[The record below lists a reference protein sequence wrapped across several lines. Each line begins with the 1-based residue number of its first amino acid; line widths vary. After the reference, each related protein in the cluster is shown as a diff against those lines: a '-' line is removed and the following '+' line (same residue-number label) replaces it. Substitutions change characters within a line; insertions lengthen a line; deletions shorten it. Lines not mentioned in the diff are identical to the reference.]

1 MSSNQI
7 KSTWTDRWSTF
18 SASVMDGFN
27 RFFLVI
33 LGNENV
39 RRVRKMGYI
48 RANSPGAKHTV
59 VPGSQLDQINK
70 LEPTYQAMSDADL
83 AQTTIRLRQKLA
95 GGAQLD
101 SLLPEAFAAVRES
114 AKRSKEMR
122 HYDVQM
128 IGGIVLHQGGIA
140 EMMTGE
146 GKTLVA
152 TLPAYLNGL
161 TGRGVHVITVNDY
174 LSRRDCE
181 WMLPIFRTLGMEAAF
196 IQSNMDPDG
205 RRRAYDCDITYGT
218 SSEFGFDY
226 LRDNMKQ
233 ARRGDNRYPP
243 HSQQVMRMERDPRT
257 DEFRL
262 HYAIIDEVDNILIDE
277 ARTPLIISGQAFTNK
292 ERYDQANQVALK
304 LSAEEKNYRH
314 EMLIDLRVEME
325 KSPAEYEDPS
335 KISPDG
341 LEGEGLP
348 ILPRKR
354 RKPGDPAP
362 ETGVLFEVR
371 EKEHSVFLTE
381 KGIRRAEELVG
392 VESFFTA
399 GNTEWPHLMD
409 NALRAQHLY
418 RRNKQYAVMQHP
430 DSGELSV
437 IIIDE
442 NTGRLMVGRQWSEGL
457 HQAVES
463 KHLRDG
469 VQIKEETQTLATI
482 TLQNFFKLYYK
493 VGGMTGT
500 AKTEETEFRKIY
512 GLDVVTIPTNRPLIR
527 KEHNDVVYRTGREKW
542 DAVTEEVLDV
552 NKTGRP
558 ILIGT
563 TDVEKSLSL
572 SALLKKKGIR
582 HELLNA
588 LPEHAAREADI
599 VAQAG
604 RVAAVTIS
612 TNMAGRG
619 TDIVLGGNPE
629 TMAWARLKGTYPSRL
644 DIPEDIWKRTVD
656 EIESKEKMREEGRR
670 VAELGGLHIIGTERH
685 DSRRIDNQ
693 LRGRAGRQGDPGS
706 GKFFIALDDDLMRRY
721 NGEFVA
727 RVMTSMGMKDGEAVE
742 GRFLSKQIEKSQ
754 RRVEQLHFQSR
765 KDLLEFDE
773 VMNAQRKR
781 VYGLRQRLL
790 NDENP
795 RLMITE
801 FLERMLKATVARFL
815 NPEFGPSRFAEFA
828 KLRSDC
834 NFTANDFFRCEYP
847 DARDLVRRRAIAE
860 AGNQIHDVLEE
871 ALQGEDSTEW
881 NWQALRQTLERKWGL
896 VYREDELRK
905 FDRIQL
911 SERLVEAVRDK
922 VDKLPLDDGRDLLD
936 SDYGINS
943 LIDWLGRS
951 FQVEVLPAE
960 LKGLDPNKANQL
972 ILSRLLEKYRE
983 KDALFPVM
991 VSLSRFMPLV
1001 PNPFTMPNDREG
1013 LLAWAR
1019 HRFPGQ
1025 IENLPENDFRTE
1037 SRDRLGEIILDT
1049 SVHALPSITQEELL
1063 AKADE
1068 ILAHSS
1074 VVEPEDA
1081 QELADWVNQNVT
1093 GLTLT
1098 SADFSGLSPEF
1109 ARNLVIESY
1118 DQQIRPEMHRMERNL
1133 LVNQIDQHWKQHLRT
1148 MDQLRATIHLRG
1160 YGQEDPKT
1168 VYKREGMQEF
1178 ERMMEVARDTICEL
1192 AFRMEEAG
1200 EVEDSIWVIDELV
1213 HAAPPK
1219 PAAPLPQL
1227 QGNNGP
1233 DGAPPAKIEQAT
1245 KSGLGVGRNETC
1257 PCGSGKKYKN
1267 CCMRSV
1273 AN

>member
-1 MSSNQI
+1 MTSNQI
-7 KSTWTDRWSTF
+7 KTTWSDRWSTF
-18 SASVMDGFN
+18 STGVMDGLN
-27 RFFLVI
+27 RFFLTV

-39 RRVRKMGYI
+39 RRVRKLGYV
-48 RANSPGAKHTV
+48 RPNVAGAQHTV
-59 VPGSQLDQINK
+59 VPGSVLDQINK

-83 AQTTIRLRQKLA
+83 AQTTVRLRAKLA
-95 GGAQLD
+95 DGA
-101 SLLPEAFAAVRES
+101 SLESLIPDAFAAVRES
-114 AKRSKEMR
+114 GKRSKGMR

-128 IGGIVLHQGGIA
+128 VGGMVLHQGGIA

-174 LSRRDCE
+174 LARRDCE
-181 WMLPIFRTLGMEAAF
+181 WMLPIYRGLGMEAAF
-196 IQSNMDPDG
+196 IQSNMDPDL

-243 HSQQVMRMERDPRT
+243 HLQQVMRMERDPRT

-304 LSAEEKNYRH
+304 LTAEEKKLRNDI
-314 EMLIDLRVEME
+314 LINLRVEME
-325 KSPAEYEDPS
+325 KNPADYEDPS

-341 LEGEGLP
+341 LEGDGLP
-348 ILPRKR
+348 ILPRKK

-409 NALRAQHLY
+409 NALRSHHLY

-430 DSGELSV
+430 ETGELSV

-457 HQAVES
+457 HQAVEA
-463 KHLRDG
+463 KHQRDG
-469 VQIKEETQTLATI
+469 VQIKDETQTLATI

-527 KEHNDVVYRTGREKW
+527 KEFNDVVYRTGREKW
-542 DAVTEEVLDV
+542 NAVIDEVMEV
-552 NKTGRP
+552 HQTGRP

-563 TDVEKSLSL
+563 TDVDKSLIL
-572 SALLKKKGIR
+572 SGLLKKRAIK

-604 RVAAVTIS
+604 RIGAVTIS

-629 TMAWARLKGTYPSRL
+629 TMAWARLKSTYPSRL

-656 EIESKEKMREEGRR
+656 EIESKERMKEEGRK
-670 VAELGGLHIIGTERH
+670 VAEQGGLHIIGTERH

-706 GKFFIALDDDLMRRY
+706 SKFFIALDDDLMRRY

-742 GRFLSKQIEKSQ
+742 GRFLTRQIEKSQ
-754 RRVEQLHFQSR
+754 KRVEQLHFQSR
-765 KDLLEFDE
+765 KDLLEYDE

-801 FLERMLKATVARFL
+801 FLDRMLAANVERIL
-815 NPEFGPSRFAEFA
+815 NPEFGPARFAEFA
-828 KLRSDC
+828 KARSHC
-834 NFTANDFFRCEYP
+834 DFSPREFVRCEYH
-847 DARDLVRRRAIAE
+847 DARDMVRRRAIAE
-860 AGNQIHDVLEE
+860 AGNQMHDVLEE
-871 ALQGEDSTEW
+871 CLQGEDSSEW

-896 VYREDELRK
+896 VYREEELRK
-905 FDRIQL
+905 LDRLQL

-922 VDKLPLDDGRDLLD
+922 VDKLPLDEGKDLLD
-936 SDYGINS
+936 PDYGVNT
-943 LIDWLGRS
+943 LVEWLGRD
-951 FQVEVLPAE
+951 FQVGVQPEE
-960 LKGLDPNKANQL
+960 IRGLDPSKAGQL
-972 ILSRLLEKYRE
+972 LLGRLLEKYRE

-991 VSLSRFMPLV
+991 ISLGRFLPAV
-1001 PNPFTMPNDREG
+1001 PNPFTIPNDREG

-1019 HRFPGQ
+1019 QRFPTQ
-1025 IENLPENDFRTE
+1025 IDNLPEEAFRTE
-1037 SRDRLGEIILDT
+1037 SRDRIAEVLLDAAHH
-1049 SVHALPSITQEELL
+1049 SMPGLTQEELL

-1074 VVEPEDA
+1074 VVEEEDA
-1081 QELADWVNQNVT
+1081 RELADFMNGSVPGLALTAAEFT
-1093 GLTLT
+1093 GLN
-1098 SADFSGLSPEF
+1098 PEL
-1109 ARNLVIESY
+1109 ARNKVVEWY
-1118 DQQIRPEMHRMERNL
+1118 DLQVRPEMHRMERNL

-1192 AFRMEEAG
+1192 VFRMEESG
-1200 EVEDSIWVIDELV
+1200 EAEDSIWVIDELV

-1219 PAAPLPQL
+1219 PAAQPPEQL
-1227 QGNNGP
+1227 ATNGP
-1233 DGAPPAKIEQAT
+1233 PGAPPAKIEQAT
-1245 KSGLGVGRNETC
+1245 KTGLGVGRNEPC

>member
-1 MSSNQI
+1 MSSSNQI
-7 KSTWTDRWSTF
+7 KTTWMDRWSSMSTL
-18 SASVMDGFN
+18 AADGFN
-27 RFFLVI
+27 RFFLAI
-33 LGNENV
+33 LGNENTK
-39 RRVRKMGYI
+39 RVRKLGYI
-48 RANSPGAKHTV
+48 RANKAGAQHAV
-59 VPGSQLDQINK
+59 VTGSLLDRINA
-70 LEPTYQAMSDADL
+70 LEATFQAMSDADL
-83 AQTTIRLRQKLA
+83 LGTTLRLRGKLA
-95 GGAQLD
+95 EGKQLE

-114 AKRSKEMR
+114 GKRTKGMR

-128 IGGIVLHQGGIA
+128 VGGIVLHQGAIA
-140 EMMTGE
+140 EMVTGE

-161 TGRGVHVITVNDY
+161 TRRGVHVVTVNDY
-174 LSRRDCE
+174 LARRDCE
-181 WMLPIFRTLGMEAAF
+181 WMLPIYRGLGMDAAF
-196 IQSNMDPDG
+196 IQSNMDPQE
-205 RRRAYDCDITYGT
+205 RRKAYDCDITYGT

-233 ARRGDNRYPP
+233 ARRGDDRFAP
-243 HSQQVMRMERDPRT
+243 HTQQVMRMERDQRT

-292 ERYDQANQVALK
+292 ARYDQANQVALQ
-304 LSAEEKNYRH
+304 LTSEERKQRQ
-314 EMLIDLRVEME
+314 ESLIRLRAEME
-325 KSPAEYEDPS
+325 KSPAEYEDPA

-341 LEGEGLP
+341 MEGENLP

-354 RKPGDPAP
+354 RKPGDPSP
-362 ETGVLFEVR
+362 ETGMLFEVR

-430 DSGELSV
+430 ESGEQSV

-457 HQAVES
+457 HQAVEA
-463 KHLRDG
+463 KHQRDG
-469 VQIKEETQTLATI
+469 VQIKEENQTLATI
-482 TLQNFFKLYYK
+482 TLQNFVKLYYK

-512 GLDVVTIPTNRPLIR
+512 GLDVVAIPTNRPLIR
-527 KEHNDVVYRTGREKW
+527 KEYNDVVFRTGREKW
-542 DAVTEEVLDV
+542 MAVMEEVSEV
-552 NKTGRP
+552 HESGRP

-563 TDVEKSLSL
+563 TDVEKSLTL
-572 SALLKKKGIR
+572 SALLKKKGVR

-588 LPEHAAREADI
+588 LPEHAAREAEI

-604 RVAAVTIS
+604 RIDAVTIS

-629 TMAWARLKGTYPSRL
+629 TMAWARLKGNYPSRL
-644 DIPEDIWKRTVD
+644 DVPEDLWKRTVD
-656 EIESKEKMREEGRR
+656 DIESKERMREEGRK
-670 VAELGGLHIIGTERH
+670 VAEMGGLPIVGTERH
-685 DSRRIDNQ
+685 DSRRVDNQ

-706 GKFFIALDDDLMRRY
+706 SKFFIALDDELMRRY

-727 RVMTSMGMKDGEAVE
+727 RAMTMMGMKEGEAVE
-742 GRFLSKQIEKSQ
+742 GAFLSKQIERSQ
-754 RRVEQLHFQSR
+754 KRVEQLHFQSR
-765 KDLLEFDE
+765 KELLEFDE

-781 VYGLRQRLL
+781 IYGLRQRLL

-795 RLMITE
+795 RLMISG
-801 FLERMLKATVARFL
+801 FLERMLEGAVDRFL
-815 NPEFGPSRFAEFA
+815 SPEYGAGKFAEFA
-828 KLRSDC
+828 GLRSHVE
-834 NFTANDFFRCEYP
+834 FSPREFVRCDYP
-847 DARDLVRRRAIAE
+847 DARDLVRRRAQTA
-860 AGNQIHDVLEE
+860 ASGQMHDVLEE
-871 ALQGEDSTEW
+871 ALQGDDPNEW
-881 NWQALRQTLERKWGL
+881 NWQALRQTLERKWAIMIS
-896 VYREDELRK
+896 EKDLRSK
-905 FDRIQL
+905 DRLQL
-911 SERLVEAVRDK
+911 SETLVAAVRGKIDR
-922 VDKLPLDDGRDLLD
+922 LSLDDGATLLEPGYGIDSLVDWLRRSFLVTVEAPDLQGLDAGKVKRLLLD
-936 SDYGINS
+936 
-943 LIDWLGRS
+943 
-951 FQVEVLPAE
+951 
-960 LKGLDPNKANQL
+960 
-972 ILSRLLEKYRE
+972 RLLLEYRG

-991 VSLSRFMPLV
+991 LGISRFMPER
-1001 PNPFTMPNDREG
+1001 PNPYTVPNDREG
-1013 LLAWAR
+1013 LLSWAR
-1019 HRFPGQ
+1019 SRFPSQ
-1025 IENLPENDFRTE
+1025 IEDFTENAFRTQ
-1037 SRDRLGEIILDT
+1037 SRDSLAGVLLD
-1049 SVHALPSITQEELL
+1049 AAAACLPSVTQEELIS
-1063 AKADE
+1063 KADE

-1081 QELADWVNQNVT
+1081 QELADFANQAA

-1098 SADFSGLSPEF
+1098 GDAFAGKNPDQ
-1109 ARNLVIESY
+1109 ARNALLEAYENQV
-1118 DQQIRPEMHRMERNL
+1118 RPELHAMERNL
-1133 LVNQIDQHWKQHLRT
+1133 MVNQVDQHWKQHLRS
-1148 MDQLRATIHLRG
+1148 MDQLRSTIHLRG

-1200 EVEDSIWVIDELV
+1200 DVEDSIWVIDQLV

-1219 PAAPLPQL
+1219 PGPVQTPEQLATNSPEAPKRIP
-1227 QGNNGP
+1227 
-1233 DGAPPAKIEQAT
+1233 QAT
-1245 KSGLGVGRNETC
+1245 KSGLGIGRNEPC

-1267 CCMRSV
+1267 CCMRTV

>member
-1 MSSNQI
+1 MSNNQI
-7 KSTWTDRWSTF
+7 KTTWMDRWGSFST
-18 SASVMDGFN
+18 SVMDGFN
-27 RFFLVI
+27 KFFLTI

-48 RANSPGAKHTV
+48 RANTAGAQHTV
-59 VPGSQLDQINK
+59 VPGSILDQINK
-70 LEPTYQAMSDADL
+70 LEPTYQALSDAEL
-83 AQTTIRLRQKLA
+83 AQTTQKLRKKLA
-95 GGAQLD
+95 DGATLD
-101 SLLPEAFAAVRES
+101 SLIPEAFAAVRES
-114 AKRSKEMR
+114 GKRTKGMR

-128 IGGIVLHQGGIA
+128 VGGVVLHQGGIA

-174 LSRRDCE
+174 LARRDCE
-181 WMLPIFRTLGMEAAF
+181 WMLPIFRGLGMQAAY
-196 IQSNMDPDG
+196 IQSNMDPEA
-205 RRRAYDCDITYGT
+205 RRHAYDCDITYGT

-233 ARRGDNRYPP
+233 AKRGDNRYSP
-243 HSQQVMRMERDPRT
+243 HGQQVMRMERDPRT

-292 ERYDQANQVALK
+292 ARYDQANQVALK
-304 LSAEEKNYRH
+304 LSAEEKR
-314 EMLIDLRVEME
+314 LRQEKLAALREEME
-325 KSPAEYEDPS
+325 KNPADYEDPA

-362 ETGVLFEVR
+362 ETGILFEVR

-409 NALRAQHLY
+409 NALRAHHLY

-430 DSGELSV
+430 ESGELSV

-457 HQAVES
+457 HQAVEA
-463 KHLRDG
+463 KHQRDG

-493 VGGMTGT
+493 TGGMTGT

-527 KEHNDVVYRTGREKW
+527 KEFNDVVYRTGREKW
-542 DAVTEEVLDV
+542 NAVMEEVLEV
-552 NKTGRP
+552 HQSGRP

-563 TDVEKSLSL
+563 TDVEKSLHL
-572 SALLKKKGIR
+572 SGLLRKKGIK

-604 RVAAVTIS
+604 RIGAVTIS

-629 TMAWARLKGTYPSRL
+629 TMAWARLKSSYPTRL
-644 DIPEDIWKRTVD
+644 DIPEDIWKKTVD
-656 EIESKEKMREEGRR
+656 EIESKERMKEEGRK
-670 VAELGGLHIIGTERH
+670 VAEQGGLHIVGTERH

-706 GKFFIALDDDLMRRY
+706 SKFFIALDDDLMRRY

-727 RVMTSMGMKDGEAVE
+727 RVMTSMGMKEGEAVE
-742 GRFLSKQIEKSQ
+742 GRFLTRQIEKSQ

-801 FLERMLKATVARFL
+801 FLSRMLESAVERYL
-815 NPEFGPSRFAEFA
+815 NPEFGPARFAEFA
-828 KLRSDC
+828 KARSHC
-834 NFTANDFFRCEYP
+834 EFNPREFVRCEYH
-847 DARDLVRRRAIAE
+847 DARDMVRRRAIAE
-860 AGNQIHDVLEE
+860 AGNQVHDILEE
-871 ALQGEDSTEW
+871 ALQGEDSSEW

-896 VYREDELRK
+896 KYSEEELRK
-905 FDRIQL
+905 NDRLAL
-911 SERLVEAVRDK
+911 SEKLVEAVRDQA
-922 VDKLPLDDGRDLLD
+922 DKLPLEDGKELLD
-936 SDYGINS
+936 PDYGINS
-943 LIDWLGRS
+943 LIDWLSRT
-951 FQVEVLPAE
+951 FQVEVQPDE
-960 LKGLDPNKANQL
+960 LKGLDAVKATTFLQGKM
-972 ILSRLLEKYRE
+972 LEKYRE

-991 VSLSRFMPLV
+991 VSLSRFLPAV
-1001 PNPFTMPNDREG
+1001 PNPYTIPNDREG

-1019 HRFPGQ
+1019 QRFPSRVQ
-1025 IENLPENDFRTE
+1025 DLREEDFRTE
-1037 SRDRLGEIILDT
+1037 SRDRLAEILLDV
-1049 SVHALPSITQEELL
+1049 SVAALPEVTQEEVL

-1081 QELADWVNQNVT
+1081 QELADWLNTNIPGLYLT
-1093 GLTLT
+1093 GDL
-1098 SADFSGLSPEF
+1098 FSGMNPET
-1109 ARNLVIESY
+1109 ARNKVVESY
-1118 DQQIRPEMHRMERNL
+1118 DNHVRPEMHRMERTL

-1148 MDQLRATIHLRG
+1148 MDQLRSTIHLRG

-1192 AFRMEEAG
+1192 VFRMEEAG

-1213 HAAPPK
+1213 HAAPAK
-1219 PAAPLPQL
+1219 PSVPIEEPVST
-1227 QGNNGP
+1227 NGP
-1233 DGAPPAKIEQAT
+1233 AQAPPAKIEQAT
-1245 KSGLGVGRNETC
+1245 KTGLGVGRNEPC